1 MKTQADKARMPRRR
15 EGLTTLMRDTRT
27 WKLSTGKGRNNDGD
41 GGDSTNSYPA
51 SFVQPVGDHNSD
63 HTIRLLLPTGDVQ
76 APR

>member
-1 MKTQADKARMPRRR
+1 MR
-15 EGLTTLMRDTRT
+15 E
-27 WKLSTGKGRNNDGD
+27 LSTGKGHNNDGD

-51 SFVQPVGDHNSD
+51 SFARPVGDRNVEGNHNSD

>member
-1 MKTQADKARMPRRR
+1 VRDKHTR
-15 EGLTTLMRDTRT
+15 E
-27 WKLSTGKGRNNDGD
+27 LSTGKGHNNDGD

-51 SFVQPVGDHNSD
+51 SFVRPVGDHNSD